1 MVINPQKRDSVVRKN
16 LKLFNMTATP
26 QGDNRQF
33 MSWNH
38 FKASNEWLVAS
49 RWNFCKNVI
58 TQSTIEIKRNRTPNY
73 SYRSRNSHIYVTAYL
88 HRALIIPCVN
98 FSIARCVGE
107 FSPFPMCFLLQM
119 LCRRTESG
127 GDFSLIGWRHR
138 HLRVP
143 RKNWLRQK
151 ISEIFF
157 FREFEGKQFCSP
169 RNVFAAALF
178 QELSVNEMKIFY
190 PSYARKLIF
199 FTN

>member
-49 RWNFCKNVI
+49 RWNSYKNVI

-107 FSPFPMCFLLQM
+107 FSPFPMCRLSATNALSPHGE
-119 LCRRTESG
+119 CRRF
-127 GDFSLIGWRHR
+127 FSYRLT
-138 HLRVP
+138 
-143 RKNWLRQK
+143 
-151 ISEIFF
+151 
-157 FREFEGKQFCSP
+157 SP
-169 RNVFAAALF
+169 TP
-178 QELSVNEMKIFY
+178 
-190 PSYARKLIF
+190 PSTKKKLIASEDF
-199 FTN
+199 GNILLPRI